1 MELKVLVVSH
11 NVFSFSSNMG
21 RTLANF
27 FKSFPCEDIAQLYL
41 HTEVPTTDICKNYF
55 RITDFDIL
63 KKRKSETGTRL
74 SEADIQKDLASERI
88 DEGVEAQIYQL
99 GRKRRPWMYIG
110 RNLLWGMGKWKNSRL
125 KQWLDD
131 FDADI
136 IFFASGDY
144 TFAYRVAMWAS
155 KYKKIPIVTYVCDDY
170 YFLKRKSVSPLYY
183 LNRFDYKRTIRK
195 LFKKHKNTV
204 MICDELSWDYKKEFE
219 INPTTIMTASDL
231 TGKVLEEAKENDRV
245 KISYIGNLGY
255 NRHLALT
262 EIGRALKDLYGGRVL
277 IDLYS
282 TEKRAEITKH
292 LTKENGI
299 DFHGGISAAEVKE
312 VIKNTDIL
320 IHIESMNEESRK
332 KVRYS
337 VSTKIADS
345 LASGKCLF
353 AYGPREV
360 ASMQHLIK
368 NKCAIAATSKEELRD
383 SLKLVCEDGKAREA
397 VCKNA
402 VATAQKYHNQENNG
416 VLLKEILER
425 TALEKTGIY

>member
-136 IFFASGDY
+136 IFFAH
-144 TFAYRVAMWAS
+144 T
-155 KYKKIPIVTYVCDDY
+155 
-170 YFLKRKSVSPLYY
+170 
-183 LNRFDYKRTIRK
+183 
-195 LFKKHKNTV
+195 
-204 MICDELSWDYKKEFE
+204 
-219 INPTTIMTASDL
+219 
-231 TGKVLEEAKENDRV
+231 
-245 KISYIGNLGY
+245 
-255 NRHLALT
+255 
-262 EIGRALKDLYGGRVL
+262 
-277 IDLYS
+277 
-282 TEKRAEITKH
+282 
-292 LTKENGI
+292 
-299 DFHGGISAAEVKE
+299 
-312 VIKNTDIL
+312 
-320 IHIESMNEESRK
+320 
-332 KVRYS
+332 
-337 VSTKIADS
+337 
-345 LASGKCLF
+345 
-353 AYGPREV
+353 
-360 ASMQHLIK
+360 
-368 NKCAIAATSKEELRD
+368 
-383 SLKLVCEDGKAREA
+383 
-397 VCKNA
+397 
-402 VATAQKYHNQENNG
+402 
-416 VLLKEILER
+416 LL
-425 TALEKTGIY
+425 

>member
-1 MELKVLVVSH
+1 MGLKVLVISH
-11 NVFSFSSNMG
+11 NVFSFTSNMG

-27 FKSFPCEDIAQLYL
+27 FKSFPCEDIAQLYF
-41 HTEVPTTDICKNYF
+41 HTQVPTTDICKNYF

-63 KKRKSETGTRL
+63 RKKKRVTGTRF
-74 SEADIQKDLASERI
+74 SETDIRKDLISERV
-88 DEGVEAQIYQL
+88 DEGVEAQIYQF
-99 GRKRRPWMYIG
+99 GRKRKPWMYID
-110 RNLLWGMGKWKNSRL
+110 RNMLWGLGKWKNDRL
-125 KQWLDD
+125 KEWIDE
-131 FDADI
+131 FDPDI

-144 TFAYRVAMWAS
+144 TFAYRIAMWAS
-155 KYKKIPIVTYVCDDY
+155 SYKKIPIVTYVCDDY
-170 YFLKRKSVSPLYY
+170 YFLSRKSVSPLYY
-183 LNRFDYKRTIRK
+183 LNRFDYKRTLKK

-204 MICDELSWDYKKEFE
+204 MICDELSRDYKKEFG

-231 TGKVLEEAKENDRV
+231 TGGVLKETANNEKI

-262 EIGRALKDLYGGRVL
+262 EVGRALLNLYDGEVL

-282 TEKRAEITKH
+282 TEKRRQITKH

-299 DFHGGISAAEVKE
+299 DFHGGISAAEVKK
-312 VIKNTDIL
+312 VIEKTDIL
-320 IHIESMNEESRK
+320 LHIESMDKINRE

-353 AYGPREV
+353 AYGPEEV
-360 ASMQHLIK
+360 ASIQHLIQ
-368 NKCAIAATSKEELRD
+368 NNCAIVATSEEELKTALKVAFED
-383 SLKLVCEDGKAREA
+383 SEKRET

-402 VATAQKYHNQENNG
+402 VKTAEKYHSGEINDRMF
-416 VLLKEILER
+416 KEV
-425 TALEKTGIY
+425 LEKAAKNI